1 MNLLAT
7 LLTVLLATAV
17 GTAGPDEEL
26 ELAQQLIGEN
36 LTTLGFDVQLQI
48 IEGTIMWSPAEDGGT
63 EANGNFDLDMWDDG
77 YPGTDPTDYQ
87 MWTFYYSE
95 AIPEEG
101 GWNVGRW
108 ANEDFD
114 AWLDEAY
121 TLDEEYRQEVFCE
134 IAAILEDE
142 LPEILLWT
150 AMEGHGV
157 SKRLNNVLPSVNDPA
172 TWNVADW
179 TVSE

>member
-1 MNLLAT
+1 
-7 LLTVLLATAV
+7 
-17 GTAGPDEEL
+17 
-26 ELAQQLIGEN
+26 
-36 LTTLGFDVQLQI
+36 
-48 IEGTIMWSPAEDGGT
+48 
-63 EANGNFDLDMWDDG
+63 
-77 YPGTDPTDYQ
+77 
-87 MWTFYYSE
+87 
-95 AIPEEG
+95 
-101 GWNVGRW
+101 
-108 ANEDFD
+108 
-114 AWLDEAY
+114 LDEAY

-134 IAAILEDE
+134 LAAILEEE